1 MKWLLHVSSYMLA
14 IWPTK
19 SLYNVA
25 RPIQYKEE
33 GA

>member
-1 MKWLLHVSSYMLA
+1 MKWLLHVSSYVLA
-14 IWPTK
+14 IWSTK
-19 SLYNVA
+19 GLYNVV